1 MQSLSGEKKTNY
13 QQPGGYNQQRR
24 TAQNNVEPIPV
35 VFVPRAD
42 YSTRPAVCCHSGQ
55 GLNVTDHYRF
65 PNVNSEKEGWLCVS
79 ASDCLLCS
87 DFMMGPSFHS
97 TYYYMR
103 VFCWLLCYD
112 FREGL
117 PRCYLPIFQAKGYWS
132 YPRPARNT
140 LCAMG
145 AGERTPWTRHRYTHR
160 WWHR

>member
-1 MQSLSGEKKTNY
+1 M
-13 QQPGGYNQQRR
+13 
-24 TAQNNVEPIPV
+24 
-35 VFVPRAD
+35 
-42 YSTRPAVCCHSGQ
+42 
-55 GLNVTDHYRF
+55 
-65 PNVNSEKEGWLCVS
+65 S

-145 AGERTPWTRHRYTHR
+145 AGERTPWTRHRHTGGGTGRGTPALPAGMQRTGSQDQALEGGTQLSRGDLSEIIEYHIHDWTPCYLCEEQR
-160 WWHR
+160 